1 MARSKSRVGRAA
13 RNKVARVAAP
23 ALPRRGAA
31 RWAGVRLR
39 DEAADEAGLLGVDAK
54 NDSDDASRRHVRGHQ
69 FSDSFMMGTNGGATY
84 EELLRPRNPAAGT
97 AVAVAAAAAADDD
110 TYGAAA
116 AKRTG
121 RPRVPRQ
128 GLHRHGL
135 QNVLGGSDDR
145 IRIDDTS
152 LIPARSIGLLK
163 IRPEDGEERFGT
175 AWLIGPRTLATAAHN
190 LLHPEAGPTVSLEVG
205 LAFDGNAA
213 RGGWHKIVDNK
224 FSEAWRDDPSGDNPS
239 DFAVIRIAD
248 ATVGNKLGW
257 FGYANY
263 EDAKFGDL
271 AVNIFGYPMDVAAPF
286 HMYGSKGRIVSI
298 GQRRIFYDC
307 DAGGG
312 MSGGPV
318 VALFGEKRIAV
329 GIHVAG
335 GAASNVATRITG
347 PAFDLFERHKSW

>member
-1 MARSKSRVGRAA
+1 MAKSKPRAGRAA
-13 RNKVARVAAP
+13 RTKVARVAAP
-23 ALPRRGAA
+23 APLRRAA

-39 DEAADEAGLLGVDAK
+39 DEAADQAGLLGVDAK
-54 NDSDDASRRHVRGHQ
+54 NDSDDASRRHVRGRQ

-84 EELLRPRNPAAGT
+84 EELLRPRNSAADA
-97 AVAVAAAAAADDD
+97 AVTVAAAAAADGGA
-110 TYGAAA
+110 YGGAV
-116 AKRTG
+116 AKRAG
-121 RPRVPRQ
+121 RPRIPRQ

-135 QNVLGGSDDR
+135 QNVLGGTDDR

-152 LIPARSIGLLK
+152 LIPARSIGLLR

-205 LAFDGNAA
+205 LAFDGNA
-213 RGGWHKIVDNK
+213 
-224 FSEAWRDDPSGDNPS
+224 EAWRDDPSGDNPS

-286 HMYGSKGRIVSI
+286 HMYGSKGRIVST

-347 PAFDLFERHKSW
+347 PAFELFERHKSW